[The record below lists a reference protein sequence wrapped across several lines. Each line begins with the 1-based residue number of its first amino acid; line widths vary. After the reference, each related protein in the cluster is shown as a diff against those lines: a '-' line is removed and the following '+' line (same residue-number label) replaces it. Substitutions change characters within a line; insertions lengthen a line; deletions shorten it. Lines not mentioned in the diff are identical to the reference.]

1 MSILAEL
8 RQQVARLEGLPRLGL
23 PQLGLHGEPRDNP
36 TLRLGIPSIDRHLPW
51 HGLPL
56 GCIHEVHGDSSA
68 IAFCAALL
76 ARGMRRRAQPAVWI
90 TAEETLYGPGLA
102 AFGLPL
108 TDLLVVLARSATDIL
123 WAAEEALR
131 EAAVSIV
138 VAEITDLD
146 LTASRRL
153 QLAAETGTTLGL
165 TLRPTAKTTAA
176 SVTRWRVVTAP
187 SGFAAPMHTVGL
199 PRWSVHLERCRGGRP
214 KSWQLEWCDAT
225 GGLTLAAPLPD
236 RPALPAA
243 GSGARPALALAG

>member
-1 MSILAEL
+1 MSIPAEL
-8 RQQVARLEGLPRLGL
+8 RQQIAQLES
-23 PQLGLHGEPRDNP
+23 LHSELRNNP
-36 TLRLGIPSIDRHLPW
+36 ALRLGIPEIDSHLPW

-68 IAFCAALL
+68 IAFCATLL
-76 ARGMRRRAQPAVWI
+76 ARGMRHRAQPAVWI
-90 TAEETLYGPGLA
+90 SAEETLYGPGLA

-108 TDLLVVLARSATDIL
+108 TNLLVVLARSPTDIL

-131 EAAVSIV
+131 DTAVGTV
-138 VAEITDLD
+138 VAEISDLD

-153 QLAAETGTTLGL
+153 QLAAEAGKTLGL
-165 TLRPTAKTTAA
+165 ALRPTAKTTTA
-176 SVTRWRVVTAP
+176 SVTRWQVVTAP
-187 SGFAAPMHTVGL
+187 SGLAAPVHTVGP

-243 GSGARPALALAG
+243 GSGSCPAFALAG